1 VLWIACVL
9 AASAPLDDAETA
21 LAAFD
26 AETALTKLSEA
37 RDTGP
42 FALEDHARYYAALGI
57 ANAYL
62 EREEQSL
69 DAFVRLLRIAP
80 GHAIAYTLA
89 PRVTFLFERA
99 RKVAGPPPSLDFSWP
114 RGKRTDETLPV
125 IVEVLRDP
133 DRTVQRAELR
143 WRDGSAG
150 PFATAKIELL
160 AVGRYTTFELP
171 AFGPEVTEDRTRELY
186 LSAFDAAGD
195 EHLRLGSADAPMKVT
210 QRYVAPTPW
219 HSNWWVWA
227 AIGTAVAAGTAT
239 AVYVATRP
247 EPETINLGVAVRRP

>member
-1 VLWIACVL
+1 ML
-9 AASAPLDDAETA
+9 AASAPLDDAEAA
-21 LAAFD
+21 LGAFD
-26 AETALTKLSEA
+26 AEVALTKLSEA
-37 RDTGP
+37 REAGP

-114 RGKRTDETLPV
+114 RGRRTDETLPV
-125 IVEVLRDP
+125 VVEVLRDP
-133 DRTVQRAELR
+133 ERIIHRAELR

-150 PFATAKIELL
+150 SFAAANLQL
-160 AVGRYTTFELP
+160 VAVGRYTTFELP
-171 AFGPEVTEDRTRELY
+171 AFGPEVTEDRTRDLY

-195 EHLRLGSADAPMKVT
+195 ELIRLGSVDAPMKVT

-247 EPETINLGVAVRRP
+247 EPESVDFGVAVRRP